1 MFARPTNNNDNGESM
16 AIVAGVDFGTL
27 SVRVSL
33 VDSARGLLAS
43 AVAEYPLHRK
53 REDPEYATQAHDD
66 HMRAL
71 AKATREALDQA
82 AVSGDR
88 VEAIALDTTGSSV
101 IAVGKDLKPLGE
113 YYLWCDH
120 RAKGEA
126 AEITAAAHREGLDA
140 IKWCGGVYS
149 SEWGFSKLLHWLRHN
164 PEKRSE
170 FVTALEHCDMVAATL
185 AGVTDARQVKRSA
198 CAMGHKW
205 LWNPK
210 LGGLPSEE
218 FLVKVDPLLAGVR
231 EKLSGDYAKSDQIAG
246 RLSGYWAEQLGLR
259 AGIPIPVG
267 AFDAH
272 WDAIGAGCR
281 TDDMVNV
288 IGTSTCIIGITPSV
302 NLVPGV
308 CGVVEGSVHPA
319 RTGIEAGLSAV
330 GDIFSAIATRA
341 GTDVNTLSQG
351 LERYRAGQTGLLR
364 MTWDN
369 GDRTVLVNPNLRGMT
384 LGWNLQSTAQDELFA
399 AIEGTAF
406 HTRVIL
412 DRMSNS
418 GVQIRRVINAGGIP
432 QKNRVLNQVY
442 ANVLGRPVLVPTK
455 SVTSLGS
462 AIFAFLAAG
471 TFKTVEEA
479 QDQICP
485 PHKVYEP
492 QSFEKHTYDELY
504 TLYSELYFAF
514 GEPAARGVGSVLPK
528 LMEVAAAARN
538 SPVTVA

>member
-1 MFARPTNNNDNGESM
+1 M

-27 SVRVSL
+27 SVRVSM
-33 VDSARGLLAS
+33 VDSERGLLAS

-53 REDPEYATQAHDD
+53 REDPEYATQSHAD

-71 AKATREALDQA
+71 AAATREAVKNAGIAGDQ
-82 AVSGDR
+82 

-101 IAVGKDLKPLGE
+101 IAVDKNLEPLGE

-126 AEITAAAHREGLDA
+126 AEITDAAHREGLEA
-140 IKWCGGVYS
+140 IQWCGGVYS

-164 PEKRSE
+164 PDKRSQ
-170 FVTALEHCDMVAATL
+170 FASAFEHCDMVAATL
-185 AGVTDARQVKRSA
+185 CGITDPRKVKRSI

-205 LWNPK
+205 LWNAA
-210 LGGLPSEE
+210 LGGLPPEQ
-218 FLVKVDPLLAGVR
+218 FLVKVDPLFMGVR
-231 EKLSGDYAKSDQIAG
+231 EKLDGNCATSDQIAG
-246 RLSGYWAEQLGLR
+246 TLSPHWAQQLGLK
-259 AGIPIPVG
+259 AGIPVPVG

-288 IGTSTCIIGITPSV
+288 VGTSTCIIGITPSV

-308 CGVVEGSVHPA
+308 CGVVQGSVHPQ

-330 GDIFSAIATRA
+330 GDIFNAIATRA
-341 GTDVNTLSQG
+341 GTDVQTLSQG
-351 LERYRAGQTGLLR
+351 LGEYRPGQTGLLR
-364 MTWDN
+364 LTWDN
-369 GDRTVLVNPNLRGMT
+369 GDRTVLVNPNLRGVT

-412 DRMSNS
+412 DRMAGN
-418 GVQIRRVINAGGIP
+418 GVHIKRVINAGGIP
-432 QKNRVLNQVY
+432 QKNDVLNRVY
-442 ANVLGRPVLVPTK
+442 ANVLGRPVLVPAK
-455 SVTSLGS
+455 SVVSLGS

-471 TFKTVEEA
+471 TFKSVEEA
-479 QDQICP
+479 QDKICP
-485 PHKVYEP
+485 SHKIYQPDPEAQGVYN
-492 QSFEKHTYDELY
+492 ELY
-504 TLYSELYFAF
+504 PLYRDLYFAL
-514 GEPAARGVGSVLPK
+514 GEPGKNPLAVVLPTLIRIAESAHK
-528 LMEVAAAARN
+528 QRAVA
-538 SPVTVA
+538 

>member
-1 MFARPTNNNDNGESM
+1 M

-27 SVRVSL
+27 SARVSL
-33 VDSARGLLAS
+33 VDSERGLLAS
-43 AVAEYPLHRK
+43 AVQEYPLHRK
-53 REDPEYATQAHDD
+53 REDPEYATQSHED

-71 AKATREALDQA
+71 ATATREALRKA
-82 AVSGDR
+82 GVNGDE
-88 VEAIALDTTGSSV
+88 VLAIALDTTGSSV
-101 IAVGKDLKPLGE
+101 IPVGKNMQPLGE

-126 AEITAAAHREGLDA
+126 AEITEAAQREGLEA
-140 IKWCGGVYS
+140 IQWCGGVYS

-164 PEKRSE
+164 PAQRADFISA
-170 FVTALEHCDMVAATL
+170 FEHCDMVAATL
-185 AGVTDARQVKRSA
+185 CGITDPKNVKRSV

-205 LWNPK
+205 LWNRQ
-210 LGGLPSEE
+210 LGGLPADS
-218 FLVKVDPLLAGVR
+218 FLVKVDPLLHGVR
-231 EKLSGDYAKSDQIAG
+231 EKLGGEYCTSDQIAG
-246 RLSGYWAEQLGLR
+246 TLSVFWAKQLGLK

-308 CGVVEGSVHPA
+308 CGVVQGSVHPQ

-330 GDIFSAIATRA
+330 GDIFSAIASRA
-341 GTDVNTLSQG
+341 GCDVQTLSVG
-351 LERYRAGQTGLLR
+351 LENYRAGQTGLLR

-369 GDRTVLVNPNLRGMT
+369 GDRTVLVNPNLRGVT

-412 DRMSNS
+412 DRMARH
-418 GVQIRRVINAGGIP
+418 GVGIRRVINAGGIP
-432 QKNRVLNQVY
+432 QKNDVLNRVY
-442 ANVLGRPVLVPTK
+442 ANVLGRPVLVPGK
-455 SVTSLGS
+455 NVVGLGS
-462 AIFAFLAAG
+462 AIFAFMAAG
-471 TFKTVEEA
+471 TFPTIEEA
-479 QDQICP
+479 QDRICP
-485 PHKVYEP
+485 PHTTYTPDERA
-492 QSFEKHTYDELY
+492 ELTYDELY
-504 TLYSELYFAF
+504 ALYNKLYFAL
-514 GEPAARGVGSVLPK
+514 GKPANELGDVLPK
-528 LMEVAAAARN
+528 LIAIAAANR
-538 SPVTVA
+538 TTG

>member
-1 MFARPTNNNDNGESM
+1 M

-27 SVRVSL
+27 SVRVSI
-33 VDSARGLLAS
+33 VDSDRGLLDS
-43 AVAEYPLHRK
+43 AVVEYPLHRK
-53 REDPEYATQAHDD
+53 REDPEYATQSHED

-71 AKATREALDQA
+71 AAATREAVKKA
-82 AVSGDR
+82 GIAGDR

-101 IAVGKDLKPLGE
+101 IPVDKNLQPLGE

-126 AEITAAAHREGLDA
+126 AEITEAAHREKLEA

-164 PEKRSE
+164 SAKRAE
-170 FVTALEHCDMVAATL
+170 FASAFEHCDMVAATL
-185 AGVTDARQVKRSA
+185 CGITDPKKVKRSI

-205 LWNPK
+205 LWNAS
-210 LGGLPSEE
+210 LGGLPPEK
-218 FLVKVDPLLAGVR
+218 FLTTVDPLLAGVR
-231 EKLSGDYAKSDQIAG
+231 EKLGGDYQTSDAIAG
-246 RLSGYWAEQLGLR
+246 HLSPYWAEKLGLK

-288 IGTSTCIIGITPSV
+288 VGTSTCIIGITPSV

-308 CGVVEGSVHPA
+308 CGVVQGSVHPQ

-330 GDIFSAIATRA
+330 GDIFNAIATRA
-341 GTDVNTLSQG
+341 GSDVKTLSQG
-351 LERYRAGQTGLLR
+351 LEDYRAGQTGLLR

-369 GDRTVLVNPNLRGMT
+369 GDRTVLVNPNLRGIT

-412 DRMSNS
+412 DRMAEH
-418 GVQIRRVINAGGIP
+418 GVTIKRVINAGGIP
-432 QKNRVLNQVY
+432 QKNDVLNRIY
-442 ANVLGRPVLVPTK
+442 ANVLGRPVLVPSK
-455 SVTSLGS
+455 SVVSLGS

-471 TFKTVEEA
+471 TFKSVEEA
-479 QDQICP
+479 QDKICP
-485 PHKVYEP
+485 PNKVYSP
-492 QSFEKHTYDELY
+492 EKSEQQVYDALY
-504 TLYSELYFAF
+504 PLYHKLYFAF
-514 GEPAARGVGSVLPK
+514 GERDNKLGDVLPT
-528 LMEVAAAARN
+528 LIQVAESRN
-538 SPVTVA
+538 KGQVALSA